1 MYLNST
7 LNFTPSASGVTSYT
21 HTENS
26 YTTNPVSSYTVNT
39 ANLIDYLTKREFMYR
54 QLNAA
59 KGSTVYVPKSL
70 SASPNNPIVRLFKA
84 SYNFNDPI
92 NLSSELLRSTDNL
105 PTGYN
110 DRGIEKKPKD
120 PSLFVTTTDVLI
132 NVERLFSD
140 YIRSLNTPF
149 DNIHSSEN
157 PYLVK
162 SQQRPL
168 KKGIANM
175 LRLHAT
181 GAIAMP
187 TELRLQIL
195 ASSRDIIH
203 SWSIPGAGIKIDCI
217 PGYTSHRIA
226 IFLVGGI
233 Y

>member
-7 LNFTPSASGVTSYT
+7 LTFTPSASGVTSYT

-26 YTTNPVSSYTVNT
+26 YTTNPISSYTVNS

-54 QLNAA
+54 QLNLV

-92 NLSSELLRSTDNL
+92 NLSSELLRSTDNA
-105 PTGYN
+105 PMGYN
-110 DRGIEKKPKD
+110 NKGTEKTPKE
-120 PSLFVTTTDVLI
+120 PSLIVTTTDVLT

-140 YIRSLNTPF
+140 YIRSINTPF
-149 DNIHSSEN
+149 DTIHSNEN

-168 KKGIANM
+168 RKGIANM

-203 SWSIPGAGIKIDCI
+203 S
-217 PGYTSHRIA
+217 
-226 IFLVGGI
+226 
-233 Y
+233 

>member
-1 MYLNST
+1 MYQNST
-7 LNFTPSASGVTSYT
+7 LNFTPSSSGVTSYT

-26 YTTNPVSSYTVNT
+26 YTTNPISSYTVNS
-39 ANLIDYLTKREFMYR
+39 ANLIDYLTKREFMFR

-70 SASPNNPIVRLFKA
+70 TASPNNPMVKLFKA

-92 NLSSELLRSTDNL
+92 NLSSEMLRNASNL
-105 PTGYN
+105 PMRNTYN
-110 DRGIEKKPKD
+110 TTTKVSKD
-120 PSLFVTTTDVLI
+120 PSLFTQTTDALLNI
-132 NVERLFSD
+132 EHTFSS
-140 YIRSLNTPF
+140 YIKTLDNPLATISSNT
-149 DNIHSSEN
+149 N
-157 PYLVK
+157 PYLTK

-168 KKGIANM
+168 RKGIANM

-203 SWSIPGAGIKIDCI
+203 S
-217 PGYTSHRIA
+217 
-226 IFLVGGI
+226 
-233 Y
+233 

>member
-1 MYLNST
+1 
-7 LNFTPSASGVTSYT
+7 
-21 HTENS
+21 
-26 YTTNPVSSYTVNT
+26 
-39 ANLIDYLTKREFMYR
+39 MYR

-92 NLSSELLRSTDNL
+92 NLSSELLRSTDNV
-105 PTGYN
+105 PVGYN
-110 DRGIEKKPKD
+110 NRGTEKLPKE
-120 PSLFVTTTDVLI
+120 PSLFVTTTDVLT

-149 DNIHSSEN
+149 DNTHSSEN

-168 KKGIANM
+168 RKGIANM

-203 SWSIPGAGIKIDCI
+203 S
-217 PGYTSHRIA
+217 
-226 IFLVGGI
+226 
-233 Y
+233 